1 LKESILLEGNSRR
14 IAAWPRRT
22 KQIVLVGYDFLAL
35 FGVVWLSYVL
45 RLGQP
50 FVPSALQV
58 ALMVLA
64 PATAVV
70 VFSRFGLY
78 RAVIRF
84 LPPERT
90 VWTIIQAM
98 TLVVLIWVALLF
110 LGSMSGIT
118 GVPRS
123 IPVLF
128 WALGVIVV
136 AGGRF
141 AAKQLLGASGT
152 PKLPVIIFGAGAEQV
167 HLAAALRSHGERRP
181 VAFVGD
187 DAGLIGRDVSGL
199 RVHPL
204 VQLPDLIAEF
214 DVRELIMTPGAGDLD
229 SRQEVFRLLAGSSVR
244 VRTLPAFADV
254 TAAPGVVRQLRDIR
268 IDDLLGRPQV
278 PGDAALLEEIVKG
291 RSIMVTGAGGSIGSE
306 LARLISK
313 WGPVRLTLLEANE
326 FALYEID
333 RKLRRDGGGPVV
345 PVLGSV
351 TDDRLVRRTIGLEAV
366 EVVFHAAA
374 HKHVPLLEANV
385 VEAARNNVLGTE
397 VVADAALELGASHFV
412 LISTDKAV
420 RPTSVMGATKRW
432 AELIVDDRARR
443 ATGAQSFCAVR
454 FGNVLGSSGSVVEL
468 FREQIARGGPVT
480 LTHEEMSRYF
490 MSIHEA
496 AELIVQAAAL
506 SRGGDIML
514 LDMGEPIPIRMLAE
528 TMIRLTGL
536 TQNSERDPTGDIAI
550 QVTEPR
556 RGEKLREELFYAP
569 EEAAPTRHPKILRA
583 HAEALTGR
591 DLGEEIGALREA
603 IAAQDED
610 AVRARLFGMV
620 DVGVGEEAPGPQK
633 RVGMQ

>member
-1 LKESILLEGNSRR
+1 MFEENSRR

-22 KQIVLVGYDFLAL
+22 KQIVLVGYDFFAL

-50 FVPSALQV
+50 FVPSSLQIL
-58 ALMVLA
+58 LMALA
-64 PATAVV
+64 PATAVA

-78 RAVIRF
+78 RTVIRF

-90 VWTIIQAM
+90 VWSIIQAM
-98 TLVVLIWVALLF
+98 TLAMLIWVAFLF

-123 IPVLF
+123 IPVLY
-128 WALGVIVV
+128 WALGIIVA

-152 PKLPVIIFGAGAEQV
+152 PKLPVVIFGAGAEQV
-167 HLAAALRSHGERRP
+167 QLAAALQSHGARRP
-181 VAFVGD
+181 VAFID
-187 DAGLIGRDVSGL
+187 IDPALNGRDVSGL
-199 RVHPL
+199 RVHPPAH
-204 VQLPDLIAEF
+204 LPDLIAHY
-214 DVRELIMTPGAGDLD
+214 DVEELIITPGAGDLK
-229 SRQEVFRLLAGSSVR
+229 SRQEVIRLLAGNPVR
-244 VRTLPAFADV
+244 VRTLPAFADIA
-254 TAAPGVVRQLRDIR
+254 AAPAVVRQLRDIR

-278 PGDAALLEEIVKG
+278 PADAELLEEIVKG

-313 WGPVRLTLLEANE
+313 WAPARLTLLEANE
-326 FALYEID
+326 FALFEID
-333 RKLRRDGGGPVV
+333 RKLERGGGGPVV

-351 TDDRLVRRTIGLEAV
+351 ADDRLVRRTMGLEAV

-374 HKHVPLLEANV
+374 HKHVPLLEANAI
-385 VEAARNNVLGTE
+385 EAARNNVLGTQ
-397 VVADAALELGASHFV
+397 VVADAALDLGASHFV
-412 LISTDKAV
+412 LISSDKAV
-420 RPTSVMGATKRW
+420 RPTSVLGATKRW
-432 AELIVDDRARR
+432 SELIVGDRAHD
-443 ATGAQSFCAVR
+443 AAGSQSFCAVR

-496 AELIVQAAAL
+496 AELIVQSAAL

-528 TMIRLTGL
+528 TMIRLAGL
-536 TQNSERDPTGDIAI
+536 TQNSAADPTGDIAI
-550 QVTEPR
+550 EVTEPR

-569 EEAAPTRHPKILRA
+569 EEVEPTGHPKILRA
-583 HAEALTGR
+583 HAGGLTHR
-591 DLGEEIGALREA
+591 DLSQELSALRQA
-603 IAAQDED
+603 IADQDEA
-610 AVRARLFGMV
+610 AVRARLFGLV
-620 DVGVGEEAPGPQK
+620 DADAGAPEAEPRK
-633 RVGMQ
+633 RVGM